1 MKVNVCKNVNSML
14 VARGFV
20 SSDELCNEHVDW
32 DERFVHLLDGVCLLT
47 VDLVC
52 RRVVLVHGKKDLLVL
67 FSLDAKAGKALVNWV
82 LEQVRER
89 ECDHAIF
96 VVAAEL
102 TSGAR
107 KELLASA
114 KTIRVEVF
122 SVLEV
127 SFNLLE
133 HKLVP
138 RHRPL
143 SKDEASGVLEKYQT
157 ELSLIPR
164 IKQSDPVCKWLDVP
178 KETMLEI
185 TRNPGTLEEVVTYRV
200 VV

>member
-1 MKVNVCKNVNSML
+1 MNGEGRSSVVVC
-14 VARGFV
+14 
-20 SSDELCNEHVDW
+20 
-32 DERFVHLLDGVCLLT
+32 
-47 VDLVC
+47 
-52 RRVVLVHGKKDLLVL
+52 
-67 FSLDAKAGKALVNWV
+67 FSFDAKAGKALANWI
-82 LEQVRER
+82 LEQANVH
-89 ECDHAIF
+89 ECEHVIAVI
-96 VVAAEL
+96 AADL

-107 KELLASA
+107 NELANS
-114 KTIRVEVF
+114 KIRVEVF

-143 SKDEASGVLEKYQT
+143 SKEETKDVLEKYQT

-164 IKQSDPVCKWLDVP
+164 IKHSDPVCKWLDVP
-178 KETMLEI
+178 KETLIEI
-185 TRNPGTLEEVVTYRV
+185 TRNPGSLEEVVTYRV